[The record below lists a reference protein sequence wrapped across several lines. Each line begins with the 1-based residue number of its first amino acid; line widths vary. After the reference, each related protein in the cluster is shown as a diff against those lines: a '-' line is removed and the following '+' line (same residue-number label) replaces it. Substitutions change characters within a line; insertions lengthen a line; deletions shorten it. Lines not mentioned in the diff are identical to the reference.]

1 VVLVGFA
8 YCFFLPQAY
17 NSNRPSD
24 KRSSYN
30 LIGDK
35 VMTLLEQV
43 KQYALDNYGN
53 GWDVI
58 VEAYTDA
65 ELLEAIGKRKT
76 LKSVVKFFTS
86 KKEMGP
92 VAAWQHQLM
101 ETRFGDE
108 W

>member
-1 VVLVGFA
+1 
-8 YCFFLPQAY
+8 
-17 NSNRPSD
+17 
-24 KRSSYN
+24 
-30 LIGDK
+30 
-35 VMTLLEQV
+35 MTLLEQV
-43 KQYALDNYGN
+43 KQYALDNYEN

-58 VEAYTDA
+58 VECYTDA

-92 VAAWQHQLM
+92 VAAWQHQRM